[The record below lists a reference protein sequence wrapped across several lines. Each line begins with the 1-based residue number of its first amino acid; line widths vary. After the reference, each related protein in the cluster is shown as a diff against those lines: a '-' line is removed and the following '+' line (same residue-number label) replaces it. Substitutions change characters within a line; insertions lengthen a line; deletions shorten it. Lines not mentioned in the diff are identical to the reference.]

1 MNKRNLL
8 LTIGATLALTSVAAP
23 ITPEEAIQRLRSE
36 APARIKA
43 RAPMSATPTYTSG
56 TPSGMNAAY
65 VFNSGDNG
73 YIILSADDIAY
84 PVLGYSDNSKFDVNN
99 INPQILARDLWPPD
113 RMGSAE

>member
-43 RAPMSATPTYTSG
+43 RAPMSATPTYTSV
-56 TPSGMNAAY
+56 TPSGMIK
-65 VFNSGDNG
+65 S
-73 YIILSADDIAY
+73 
-84 PVLGYSDNSKFDVNN
+84 PVSLLQPWKAWLPIEVTLLGKTKLPVN
-99 INPQILARDLWPPD
+99 PLQP
-113 RMGSAE
+113 